1 QQLVDIS
8 NLRARYSMGGTGAG
22 TPSAYAES
30 MYRAQAAPQAAVQ
43 IGNLQRSFLE
53 PLMQAMYGLTN
64 RGTPQATSMVSPN
77 SFMQVMSMLPGLA
90 QGASSIRRAFPG
102 GGGGGGGADAS
113 ALQAMAPDT
122 SGFDPSQLMQI
133 LPYLMGAA

>member
-1 QQLVDIS
+1 
-8 NLRARYSMGGTGAG
+8 MGGTGAG

-102 GGGGGGGADAS
+102 GGGGSLDAS
-113 ALQAMAPDT
+113 ALQSTAPDT
-122 SGFDPSQLMQI
+122 SNFDPSQLMQI